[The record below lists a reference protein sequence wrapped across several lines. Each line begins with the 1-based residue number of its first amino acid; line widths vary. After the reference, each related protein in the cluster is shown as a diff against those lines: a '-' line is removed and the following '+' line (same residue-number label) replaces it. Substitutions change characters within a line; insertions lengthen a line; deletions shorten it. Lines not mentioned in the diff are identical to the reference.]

1 MVLTASCTT
10 LSSTQDMASG
20 LLLPSSFGISVIL
33 VGLGQY
39 VPRRKRRSKPLIF
52 SSSCSPQLAFVTRSI
67 PTALFPSRC
76 RNLLFQHVLIDEV
89 SKIAEHDR
97 PVTG

>member
-33 VGLGQY
+33 VGLGQIRA
-39 VPRRKRRSKPLIF
+39 P
-52 SSSCSPQLAFVTRSI
+52 A
-67 PTALFPSRC
+67 
-76 RNLLFQHVLIDEV
+76 
-89 SKIAEHDR
+89 
-97 PVTG
+97 